1 MSDYEVDVLVNGKP
15 IKQFRHK
22 GTRFI
27 EGRKGSDF
35 EIRFKNNTWRR
46 VEVVA
51 SVDGLSVIN
60 GKPCGTDSEG
70 YLVPARESV
79 TIPGWRLN
87 NDAVAKFV
95 FNDKSRSYS
104 TQMGHGKQ
112 NAGVIGFMVFE
123 EEYSTIT
130 IPTPH
135 PYPYPNPCPPL
146 TPWPNPTPWQPY
158 PVPHQPY
165 WGNITVGGVVTG
177 STTTT
182 GTPRKG
188 MSETI
193 TKSADSDVD
202 IDISE
207 KGFGSVNAVHDSLS
221 NNTIAGSALG
231 SATKV
236 FGAVAGE
243 CNTIQQES
251 EEIFALGTGWGSE
264 QAHHVNLVDFT
275 RNDPVNP
282 TKMLSIYYDT
292 RKGLENRGI
301 KVVQTKKK
309 KVKDLPNAFPTYSKT
324 GATPPP
330 GWKGKKRR

>member
-51 SVDGLSVIN
+51 SVDGLSVIS
-60 GKPCGTDSEG
+60 GKPCGTESEG

-95 FNDKSRSYS
+95 FNDKSRSY
-104 TQMGHGKQ
+104 TAQMGHGKQ

-123 EEYSTIT
+123 EEYATIN
-130 IPTPH
+130 IPMPTPH
-135 PYPYPNPCPPL
+135 PWPAPNPIPWPAPNRIPWPPYPWPP
-146 TPWPNPTPWQPY
+146 N
-158 PVPHQPY
+158 QPY
-165 WGNITVGGVVTG
+165 WTSTRIGGVA
-177 STTTT
+177 T
-182 GTPRKG
+182 GTTSAGDPKEG
-188 MSETI
+188 MFETE
-193 TKSADSDVD
+193 SNADDDVD
-202 IDISE
+202 IDISQ
-207 KGFGSVNAVHDSLS
+207 KGIGSVNMTCDSLS
-221 NNTIAGSALG
+221 GNAITGS
-231 SATKV
+231 SVRT

-243 CNTIQQES
+243 SNTIQKQG

-264 QAHHVNLVDFT
+264 QAHHVDMVDFT

-282 TKMLSIYYDT
+282 TKLLSIYYDT
-292 RKGLENRGI
+292 RKGLENRGV

-309 KVKDLPNAFPTYSKT
+309 KVKDLPNAFPTYSET
-324 GATPPP
+324 GAKPPP